1 MKSLILTIL
10 TAATLPGAALAHPGH
25 IADTGQGHAHWSLYL
40 LLGVALFAG
49 ATWVCGIL
57 TRRTGS

>member
-10 TAATLPGAALAHPGH
+10 TAAAMPGAALAHPGH

-40 LLGVALFAG
+40 LLGIALFTG
-49 ATWVCGIL
+49 AACAYSVL